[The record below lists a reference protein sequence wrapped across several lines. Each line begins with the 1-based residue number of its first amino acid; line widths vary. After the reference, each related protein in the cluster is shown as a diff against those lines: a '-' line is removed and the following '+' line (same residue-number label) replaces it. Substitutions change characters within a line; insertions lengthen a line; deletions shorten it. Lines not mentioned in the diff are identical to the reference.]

1 MCIYIEWTGDCG
13 SVWAKPT
20 NNPPPP
26 NHHSQK
32 GGPPLCRG
40 QNLAYMQLQYTLAL
54 LVLAFDIAAVD
65 GGKGVAMNQKS
76 PTLPMREGVRV
87 RLTRRAAE

>member
-1 MCIYIEWTGDCG
+1 
-13 SVWAKPT
+13 
-20 NNPPPP
+20 
-26 NHHSQK
+26 
-32 GGPPLCRG
+32 
-40 QNLAYMQLQYTLAL
+40 MQLQYTLAL
-54 LVLAFDIAAVD
+54 LVLAFDMAAVD